1 MEFFLFLVIA
11 AIISFV
17 LLVIWIATRIAKL
30 GGTATK
36 VEQLERELDRVND
49 RLAFLEKRS
58 SQTPASPVQSVQL
71 QPAPVAERNELHI
84 PLVRQVS
91 LSMPPSSVLM
101 RGAASDSIEPLITES
116 PRRTVP
122 TRQPSV
128 APPASIPSASSS
140 RPMQARVESGPH
152 IRAAQVEPVK
162 RAISLEE
169 RLGQN
174 WLNKLGI
181 IALVTGLALL
191 LGYQLRNL
199 GAAGKSVTG
208 FVISNA
214 ILVAGLVLERRNR
227 YRMFARALI
236 GGGWA
241 LLFFVTFALFHV
253 PAMQVMHSQATDL
266 VLMLAVASAMVMHLL
281 RYRSQVVTSLAFL
294 LGFFTVA
301 ISHVTVFSLIA
312 GGILAAGLLVVAY
325 RQRWFG
331 LALGGLVA
339 VYLNHGIWLHRLLP
353 DGPRQDTLFRSFC
366 PASLCCSS
374 TG

>member
-1 MEFFLFLVIA
+1 
-11 AIISFV
+11 
-17 LLVIWIATRIAKL
+17 
-30 GGTATK
+30 
-36 VEQLERELDRVND
+36 
-49 RLAFLEKRS
+49 
-58 SQTPASPVQSVQL
+58 
-71 QPAPVAERNELHI
+71 
-84 PLVRQVS
+84 
-91 LSMPPSSVLM
+91 
-101 RGAASDSIEPLITES
+101 
-116 PRRTVP
+116 
-122 TRQPSV
+122 
-128 APPASIPSASSS
+128 
-140 RPMQARVESGPH
+140 
-152 IRAAQVEPVK
+152 VK

-181 IALVTGLALL
+181 IALVTGFALL

-199 GAAGKSVTG
+199 GPTGKSVTG
-208 FVISNA
+208 FVISSA
-214 ILVAGLVLERRNR
+214 ILVTGLVLERRNR
-227 YRMFARALI
+227 YRTFARALI

-253 PAMQVMHSQATDL
+253 PAMQVLHSQATDL
-266 VLMLAVASAMVMHLL
+266 VLMLTVASAMVVHSL

-339 VYLNHGIWLHRLLP
+339 VYLNHGLWLHRLLP
-353 DGPRQDTLFRSFC
+353 YGASPGHPFPEFLPSAALLLFYWLIFRLFYIFRVPEKESDRVCSTLNVLLNSAGLLTLLKVQSSHPEWAYRGLLALGVAELVLAFVARRRHHSAFVLLAC
-366 PASLCCSS
+366 IASLCLLAAVPFHFAGTSWSLAWLLSRRCSLS
-374 TG
+374 QAWRCAKPFSGGWASSPPSPQAPI